1 MELNIG
7 MKIAELRKAKGMTQE
22 QLASVLGISAP
33 AVSKWETENSYPDIT
48 MLCPLAR
55 VLGTNVDTLL
65 EYEEILSEEKVMV
78 YTSEIIEIEKK
89 KGVMLADEKLQNL
102 LHWYPNSIPLKFH
115 AVSLLTIFQVK
126 HPDCSEIQRSK
137 WEHQKKVLLEE
148 VYESKA
154 PIYIHNVISAL
165 AALAI
170 QDNELE
176 KAEKLLKELPEN
188 IGDVTHLWVQLY
200 LKSGDDDKA
209 LEMCEIYKK
218 TEEIFGVGKVSNI
231 IYALIYNRAGYEEK
245 AVRSVVQYL
254 QGCMEADA
262 AANPLLFSP
271 LIQQLKHRKGVAKE
285 MILRVLLA
293 DEELSKI
300 CENEEV
306 KSLIKKISL
315 NES

>member
-22 QLASVLGISAP
+22 QLASALGISAP
-33 AVSKWETENSYPDIT
+33 AVSKWETENSYQDIT

-55 VLGTNVDTLL
+55 ILGTNVDTLL
-65 EYEEILSEEKVMV
+65 EYEEVLSEEKVMV
-78 YTSEIIEIEKK
+78 YTSEIIELEKNK
-89 KGVMLADEKLQNL
+89 EVMLADEKLQNL
-102 LHWYPNSIPLKFH
+102 LHRYPNSIPLKFQ

-137 WEHQKKVLLEE
+137 WKHQQKVLLEE
-148 VYESKA
+148 VYESKD
-154 PIYIHNVISAL
+154 PIYIHNAISAL

-170 QDNELE
+170 QDNEPE

-218 TEEIFGVGKVSNI
+218 TEEIFGIEKSSDI

-254 QGCMEADA
+254 QGCMEEAAD
-262 AANPLLFSP
+262 ANPLLFSP
-271 LIQQLKHRKGVAKE
+271 LIHHLKYRKGMEKE